1 MPIEYVLDRARHRLT
16 IVGRDPVGEPDG
28 VEWLERQA
36 VDAAWA
42 YGALVDLRLVA
53 WNPTTEEIR
62 RILRW
67 VVTLSVLRGPRGPVA
82 VVATQPAL
90 FGMLIAHQCL
100 VLLVALVICL
110 LRFAAC
116 ASCACI
122 AVWATQNAAIAASPS
137 CLSSCSIVAFAV
149 SMLERLGRVANSR
162 SRLSLTS
169 VHA

>member
-1 MPIEYVLDRARHRLT
+1 MPIEYVLDRARQRLT
-16 IVGRDPVGEPDG
+16 IVGRDPIGEPDV

-36 VDAAWA
+36 VDGAWA

-90 FGMLIAHQCL
+90 FGMAHMYAALSDQIA
-100 VLLVALVICL
+100 
-110 LRFAAC
+110 
-116 ASCACI
+116 
-122 AVWATQNAAIAASPS
+122 
-137 CLSSCSIVAFAV
+137 
-149 SMLERLGRVANSR
+149 GRVEAFYKLAEAER
-162 SRLSLTS
+162 WLAEQL
-169 VHA
+169 APPA